1 MRVAVLFLFAALAA
15 AVVRAAGAD
24 PDAAA
29 VAPLPEPYASASL
42 RRGQILFLQCVACH
56 DLEPSGVPKVGPSL
70 AGLAGRKA
78 GSLAGFQY
86 SAALGASGITWT
98 PELLDRWL
106 AEPAAMVPGTT
117 MVIAPVARAED
128 RAAIVRYLFD
138 PAPRP

>member
-1 MRVAVLFLFAALAA
+1 MRVAVLFLFAAFAA
-15 AVVRAAGAD
+15 AGSRAAD
-24 PDAAA
+24 PDPAAA
-29 VAPLPEPYASASL
+29 AIATLPEPYASANL

-56 DLEPSGVPKVGPSL
+56 DLESSGVTKVGPSL
-70 AGLAGRKA
+70 VGLAGRQA

-106 AEPAAMVPGTT
+106 AEPVALVPGTT